1 MTRPPSGGASSRDSA
16 ISPTVVH
23 RWLSYTLR
31 ELRQQAGL
39 TQAEAARRVGWS
51 HGKIGHLET
60 RHVGIRAEDLQALLP
75 VYGVAKRDIDRYV
88 WYVHR
93 ARQKGWWDGAPG
105 VPDWF
110 SLYVGLEWGA
120 SHLYSYD
127 LGFVP
132 GLLQTAGYA
141 RAVIADGAD
150 STEEID
156 QQLRQ
161 RVHRQRVLTRDDT
174 PLRMQALI
182 DEAALRRTVGGGQ
195 VMREQL
201 THLATHARGS
211 NLHVHVQ
218 ILPFASGAHR
228 GQLGSFSWLRF
239 PHSDDTDAD
248 TATVAQR
255 ERRDPGVVY
264 LENQL
269 GGVYLDD
276 EHKIDTFRE
285 IHQDLRSRALSP
297 AESADLIEQHAQRT
311 EDTDATRDS

>member
-1 MTRPPSGGASSRDSA
+1 MSRPPSSRDDA

-31 ELRQQAGL
+31 ELRQRAGI

-75 VYGVAKRDIDRYV
+75 VYGVSKRDIDRYV

-127 LGFVP
+127 LGFIP
-132 GLLQTAGYA
+132 GMLQTPGYA
-141 RAVIADGAD
+141 RAVIADGTSDAD
-150 STEEID
+150 EIEH
-156 QQLRQ
+156 QLHQRIYRQ
-161 RVHRQRVLTRDDT
+161 RALTRQRT
-174 PLRMQALI
+174 PLRTHALI
-182 DEAALRRTVGGGQ
+182 DEAALRREVGGGD

-201 THLATHARGS
+201 AHLAAHARGS
-211 NLHVHVQ
+211 NLHIHVQ
-218 ILPFASGAHR
+218 ILPFAMGAHR

-239 PHSDDTDAD
+239 PHSDDADAD
-248 TATVAQR
+248 AATVAQR
-255 ERRDPGVVY
+255 ERHDPGVVY

-276 EHKIDTFRE
+276 ANKIDTFRE
-285 IHQDLRSRALSP
+285 IYQELRSRALSP
-297 AESADLIEQHAQRT
+297 AESAELIEQHAQGM
-311 EDTDATRDS
+311 EGPDVNTRDS